1 MAAETGVILD
11 LEGCLKGLVCRL
23 TDDAIIQTGD
33 TLLERRIKRAPL
45 ARRVWS
51 GSWVTEKVAE
61 VQLLFQVFGT
71 HTSFLLRPNRVADY
85 TETNQSLR
93 NTVTGAQIGD
103 GTTTT
108 FQLEITRSL
117 GSKTGSKKVMHPR
130 APLLELRLNTT
141 PKVEGTDYT
150 VDYGTGIVTFAV
162 APSTSEIPKAD
173 FLYDTPVRF
182 LSDHLETNVQQAFS
196 QDEVQQEVNRVDL
209 IEVFDE

>member
-1 MAAETGVILD
+1 MAAENVILD
-11 LEGCLKGLVCRL
+11 IEGCLKALVCRR

-51 GSWVTEKVAE
+51 ASWVTEKVAE
-61 VQLLFQVFGT
+61 VELLFETFGT
-71 HTSFLLRPNRVADY
+71 HTSFLLRPIRASDY
-85 TETNQSLR
+85 TETDQPLR

-130 APLLELRLNTT
+130 SPLTELRLNTT
-141 PKVEGTDYT
+141 PKTEGTDYT
-150 VDYGTGIVTFAV
+150 VDYGTGIVTFAS
-162 APSTSEIPKAD
+162 APSAAQVPRAD

-182 LSDHLETNVQQAFS
+182 LSDHVETTVQQAFS
-196 QDEVQQEVNRVDL
+196 EDEVQQEIRQSDL

>member
-1 MAAETGVILD
+1 MAAENVVLD
-11 LEGCLKGLVCRL
+11 SEGCLKALVCRL

-51 GSWVTEKVAE
+51 ASWVTAKVPE
-61 VQLLFQVFGT
+61 VELLFETFGT

-85 TETNQSLR
+85 TETNQALR

-130 APLLELRLNTT
+130 SPLLELRLNTT
-141 PKVEGTDYT
+141 PKTEGADYT
-150 VDYGTGIVTFAV
+150 VDYSTGVVTFAS
-162 APSTSEIPKAD
+162 APSVSEVPMAD
-173 FLYDTPVRF
+173 FLYDTPVRW
-182 LSDHLETNVQQAFS
+182 LSDHVETNIMQAFS
-196 QDEVQQEVNRVDL
+196 EDEVQQEINRADL